1 MLSDLLIGPSST
13 FQHGN
18 RKLHRRQLPR
28 NLSPVFRIMKRHPA
42 PAERNHTL
50 RDPLIRLRIPV
61 PDTSLDQPSQKPM
74 MLNKR
79 LQKPIHLRQL
89 PAPEHLLLRLL
100 LMLSVDRTHRHHTV
114 DIRHTDRIRPLRHK
128 QSSLTHPISTP
139 YLPVKI
145 SMVSHHIRG
154 KKPQP
159 LRKHPAV
166 LPKSRHPIRR
176 QMKQNRPHIPRQKTG
191 RINILRNLLLHSNLH
206 TGLDSLHP
214 PLSRRHIPQRQ
225 IRIPIQNTRRK
236 LQLNNPA
243 GQIPPRDLTTLLRL
257 PRKIKKLSP
266 RNIPQIHIHKPL
278 NNLPS
283 PPRLKRRI
291 QKRQN
296 HIITHT
302 LHSPPK
308 PRQPPKDH
316 PQNQTNK
323 PPKPSHKPHQHTS
336 EAHHTPLINTHPKLI
351 SQVTSAHIRSSS
363 HNPHHHTSEALLSS
377 PTKQSP
383 KLRISINQS
392 IRPTIFFHNYNPKYS
407 KNKFKYYTKTP
418 HPIQNSL
425 YPQSPHDKTQK
436 THPTHIQRSADAT
449 PFPNTPQGNS
459 APAAIQRSADSPP
472 PPGKPPLPHTPKPE
486 RTDCQQGGCMVGTR
500 CVGVSR
506 WSYLAPEAP
515 GGKVLCGHKP
525 QSKPHLS
532 EPGTHQRTWRV
543 MGRPARQAPQTP
555 SMTRRNDRTRHD
567 HAAAPL
573 ADCPFVPPF
582 IPQKKSPQAQTPRNS
597 PKTKQHHLLRS
608 FLSSLSS
615 RSARAFSLNVFTLS
629 SLRPCSIP

>member
-1 MLSDLLIGPSST
+1 MLSYLLIAPSPT
-13 FQHGN
+13 CQHGN

-42 PAERNHTL
+42 PAERNHPF
-50 RDPLIRLRIPV
+50 RDTLIRLRISI

-89 PAPEHLLLRLL
+89 PAPEHLLLCLL
-100 LMLSVDRTHRHHTV
+100 LMLPIDRTHRHHTV

-128 QSSLTHPISTP
+128 QSSLPHPISTP

-145 SMVSHHIRG
+145 SMVRHHIRG

-166 LPKSRHPIRR
+166 LSKSRHPIRR

-191 RINILRNLLLHSNLH
+191 RINIRRNLFLHSQLQ

-236 LQLNNPA
+236 PQLNNPA
-243 GQIPPRDLTTLLRL
+243 GQIPPRDLTTLLSP

-296 HIITHT
+296 HIITQT
-302 LHSPPK
+302 THSPSKTQAAPK
-308 PRQPPKDH
+308 RPPSKPNQQTSDTLTQATSTHIRSPSLKSHISTHPKLFSQP
-316 PQNQTNK
+316 T
-323 PPKPSHKPHQHTS
+323 SAYIRSSSLKPHQHTS
-336 EAHHTPLINTHPKLI
+336 EALLSSHISVHPKLF
-351 SQVTSAHIRSSS
+351 SQATSAYIRSSS
-363 HNPHHHTSEALLSS
+363 LKSHQHTSEALLSS

-392 IRPTIFFHNYNPKYS
+392 ISQSVNQSGQPSFSIII
-407 KNKFKYYTKTP
+407 
-418 HPIQNSL
+418 IQNTPKINLNITQKHHTLSKTASI
-425 YPQSPHDKTQK
+425 PQSPHDKSQK

-449 PFPNTPQGNS
+449 PPPGTSQGNS
-459 APAAIQRSADSPP
+459 APAAIQRSVDGPP
-472 PPGKPPLPHTPKPE
+472 PSRQTTTPHTPKNQNGQ
-486 RTDCQQGGCMVGTR
+486 TASGTAA
-500 CVGVSR
+500 
-506 WSYLAPEAP
+506 WSGP
-515 GGKVLCGHKP
+515 GA
-525 QSKPHLS
+525 S
-532 EPGTHQRTWRV
+532 E
-543 MGRPARQAPQTP
+543 
-555 SMTRRNDRTRHD
+555 
-567 HAAAPL
+567 
-573 ADCPFVPPF
+573 
-582 IPQKKSPQAQTPRNS
+582 
-597 PKTKQHHLLRS
+597 
-608 FLSSLSS
+608 
-615 RSARAFSLNVFTLS
+615 
-629 SLRPCSIP
+629 

>member
-1 MLSDLLIGPSST
+1 
-13 FQHGN
+13 
-18 RKLHRRQLPR
+18 
-28 NLSPVFRIMKRHPA
+28 
-42 PAERNHTL
+42 
-50 RDPLIRLRIPV
+50 
-61 PDTSLDQPSQKPM
+61 M

-100 LMLSVDRTHRHHTV
+100 LMLSVYRTHRHHTM

-145 SMVSHHIRG
+145 SMVCHHIRG

-206 TGLDSLHP
+206 TGLDPLHP

-296 HIITHT
+296 HIITQT
-302 LHSPPK
+302 THSPSKTQAAPK
-308 PRQPPKDH
+308 KTTLKTRP
-316 PQNQTNK
+316 TNLRS
-323 PPKPSHKPHQHTS
+323 PHTS
-336 EAHHTPLINTHPKLI
+336 HINTHPKPI
-351 SQVTSAHIRSSS
+351 SQATSAHIRSSS
-363 HNPHHHTSEALLSS
+363 LNPHQHTSEALLSS
-377 PTKQSP
+377 HISIHP
-383 KLRISINQS
+383 KLFTQPSS
-392 IRPTIFFHNYNPKYS
+392 SHIRSSSLKSHKTV
-407 KNKFKYYTKTP
+407 TKTP
-418 HPIQNSL
+418 DINQPVN
-425 YPQSPHDKTQK
+425 QSTNQAN
-436 THPTHIQRSADAT
+436 HI
-449 PFPNTPQGNS
+449 FP
-459 APAAIQRSADSPP
+459 
-472 PPGKPPLPHTPKPE
+472 
-486 RTDCQQGGCMVGTR
+486 
-500 CVGVSR
+500 
-506 WSYLAPEAP
+506 
-515 GGKVLCGHKP
+515 
-525 QSKPHLS
+525 
-532 EPGTHQRTWRV
+532 
-543 MGRPARQAPQTP
+543 
-555 SMTRRNDRTRHD
+555 
-567 HAAAPL
+567 
-573 ADCPFVPPF
+573 
-582 IPQKKSPQAQTPRNS
+582 
-597 PKTKQHHLLRS
+597 
-608 FLSSLSS
+608 
-615 RSARAFSLNVFTLS
+615 
-629 SLRPCSIP
+629 

>member
-1 MLSDLLIGPSST
+1 MLSDLLIGPSPT
-13 FQHGN
+13 CQHGN
-18 RKLHRRQLPR
+18 RKLHRRQLPC

-42 PAERNHTL
+42 PAERKHPF

-61 PDTSLDQPSQKPM
+61 PDTCLDQPPQKPM

-114 DIRHTDRIRPLRHK
+114 NIRHTDRIRPLRHK
-128 QSSLTHPISTP
+128 QSSLPHPISTP

-145 SMVSHHIRG
+145 SMVRHHIRG

-206 TGLDSLHP
+206 TGLDPLHP

-302 LHSPPK
+302 THSPPK
-308 PRQPPKDH
+308 PRQPPKRPPSKPNQQTSEALH
-316 PQNQTNK
+316 PSHINTH
-323 PPKPSHKPHQHTS
+323 PKPITHPSSTHIRSSSLKPHQHTS
-336 EAHHTPLINTHPKLI
+336 EAH
-351 SQVTSAHIRSSS
+351 
-363 HNPHHHTSEALLSS
+363 LSS

-392 IRPTIFFHNYNPKYS
+392 GQPSFSIII
-407 KNKFKYYTKTP
+407 
-418 HPIQNSL
+418 IQNTPKINLNITQKHHTLS
-425 YPQSPHDKTQK
+425 KTASIPNPLTTTPKK

-449 PFPNTPQGNS
+449 PPPGTSQGNS
-459 APAAIQRSADSPP
+459 APAAIQRSADGPP
-472 PPGKPPLPHTPKPE
+472 PPVRP
-486 RTDCQQGGCMVGTR
+486 
-500 CVGVSR
+500 
-506 WSYLAPEAP
+506 
-515 GGKVLCGHKP
+515 
-525 QSKPHLS
+525 PHLTPPKNQNGQTASGTAAWSGPGAS
-532 EPGTHQRTWRV
+532 E
-543 MGRPARQAPQTP
+543 
-555 SMTRRNDRTRHD
+555 
-567 HAAAPL
+567 
-573 ADCPFVPPF
+573 
-582 IPQKKSPQAQTPRNS
+582 
-597 PKTKQHHLLRS
+597 
-608 FLSSLSS
+608 
-615 RSARAFSLNVFTLS
+615 
-629 SLRPCSIP
+629 

>member
-1 MLSDLLIGPSST
+1 
-13 FQHGN
+13 
-18 RKLHRRQLPR
+18 
-28 NLSPVFRIMKRHPA
+28 
-42 PAERNHTL
+42 
-50 RDPLIRLRIPV
+50 
-61 PDTSLDQPSQKPM
+61 M

-100 LMLSVDRTHRHHTV
+100 LMLSVYRTHRHHTV

-166 LPKSRHPIRR
+166 LPKSRHLIRR

-191 RINILRNLLLHSNLH
+191 RINIRRNLFLHSQLQ

-214 PLSRRHIPQRQ
+214 PLSRRHISQRQ

-236 LQLNNPA
+236 PQLNNPA
-243 GQIPPRDLTTLLRL
+243 GQIPPRDLTTLLSP

-296 HIITHT
+296 HIITQT
-302 LHSPPK
+302 THSPSKTQAAPK
-308 PRQPPKDH
+308 RPPSK
-316 PQNQTNK
+316 PNQQTSDTLTQATSTHIRS
-323 PPKPSHKPHQHTS
+323 PSLKSHIS
-336 EAHHTPLINTHPKLI
+336 THPKLF
-351 SQVTSAHIRSSS
+351 SQPTSAYIRSSS
-363 HNPHHHTSEALLSS
+363 LKSHQHTSEALLSS

-392 IRPTIFFHNYNPKYS
+392 ISQSVNQSGQPSFSIII
-407 KNKFKYYTKTP
+407 
-418 HPIQNSL
+418 IQNTPKINLNITQKHHTLSKTASI
-425 YPQSPHDKTQK
+425 PQSPHDKSQK

-449 PFPNTPQGNS
+449 PPPGTSQGNS
-459 APAAIQRSADSPP
+459 APAAIQRSVDGPP
-472 PPGKPPLPHTPKPE
+472 PSRQTTTPHTPKNQNGQ
-486 RTDCQQGGCMVGTR
+486 TASGTAA
-500 CVGVSR
+500 
-506 WSYLAPEAP
+506 WSGP
-515 GGKVLCGHKP
+515 GA
-525 QSKPHLS
+525 S
-532 EPGTHQRTWRV
+532 E
-543 MGRPARQAPQTP
+543 
-555 SMTRRNDRTRHD
+555 
-567 HAAAPL
+567 
-573 ADCPFVPPF
+573 
-582 IPQKKSPQAQTPRNS
+582 
-597 PKTKQHHLLRS
+597 
-608 FLSSLSS
+608 
-615 RSARAFSLNVFTLS
+615 
-629 SLRPCSIP
+629 

>member
-1 MLSDLLIGPSST
+1 MLSDLLIGPSPT
-13 FQHGN
+13 CQHGN

-61 PDTSLDQPSQKPM
+61 PDTGLDQPPQKPM

-89 PAPEHLLLRLL
+89 PAPEHLLLCLL

-128 QSSLTHPISTP
+128 QSSLPHPISTP

-145 SMVSHHIRG
+145 SMVRHHIRG

-206 TGLDSLHP
+206 TGLDPLHP

-302 LHSPPK
+302 THSPPK

-316 PQNQTNK
+316 PQNQTK
-323 PPKPSHKPHQHTS
+323 KHPKPSHKPHQHTS

-351 SQVTSAHIRSSS
+351 SQATSAHIRSSS
-363 HNPHHHTSEALLSS
+363 LKSHKTV
-377 PTKQSP
+377 TKTP
-383 KLRISINQS
+383 DINQPVNQS
-392 IRPTIFFHNYNPKYS
+392 ISQPIRPTIFFHNYNPKYS

-425 YPQSPHDKTQK
+425 YPQSPHD
-436 THPTHIQRSADAT
+436 
-449 PFPNTPQGNS
+449 N
-459 APAAIQRSADSPP
+459 
-472 PPGKPPLPHTPKPE
+472 
-486 RTDCQQGGCMVGTR
+486 
-500 CVGVSR
+500 
-506 WSYLAPEAP
+506 
-515 GGKVLCGHKP
+515 
-525 QSKPHLS
+525 
-532 EPGTHQRTWRV
+532 
-543 MGRPARQAPQTP
+543 
-555 SMTRRNDRTRHD
+555 
-567 HAAAPL
+567 
-573 ADCPFVPPF
+573 
-582 IPQKKSPQAQTPRNS
+582 PQKNS
-597 PKTKQHHLLRS
+597 PHPHPAQRRCHTTSRHITRK
-608 FLSSLSS
+608 LS
-615 RSARAFSLNVFTLS
+615 
-629 SLRPCSIP
+629 PCSHPAQR

>member
-1 MLSDLLIGPSST
+1 MLSDLLIGPSPT
-13 FQHGN
+13 CQHGN

-61 PDTSLDQPSQKPM
+61 PDTSLDQPPQKPM

-79 LQKPIHLRQL
+79 IQKPIHLRQL
-89 PAPEHLLLRLL
+89 PAPEHLLLCLL

-114 DIRHTDRIRPLRHK
+114 DIRHTDRIRPIRHK
-128 QSSLTHPISTP
+128 QSSLPHPISTP

-145 SMVSHHIRG
+145 SMVCHHIRG

-206 TGLDSLHP
+206 TGLDPLHP

-302 LHSPPK
+302 THSPPK

-336 EAHHTPLINTHPKLI
+336 EAHHTPLINTHPKLFSQPSSAYI
-351 SQVTSAHIRSSS
+351 RSSSLNPHQHTSEAHLSSHISTHPKLFSQVTSAHIRSSS
-363 HNPHHHTSEALLSS
+363 LKSHKTV
-377 PTKQSP
+377 TKTP
-383 KLRISINQS
+383 DINQPVNQS
-392 IRPTIFFHNYNPKYS
+392 ISQPIRPTIFFHNYNPKYS

-425 YPQSPHDKTQK
+425 YPQSPHDTPPKKLTPP
-436 THPTHIQRSADAT
+436 TSSAAPIPPHLPTHHKETQPLQPSSAALM
-449 PFPNTPQGNS
+449 
-459 APAAIQRSADSPP
+459 AHHPP
-472 PPGKPPLPHTPKPE
+472 VRPPHLTLPKT
-486 RTDCQQGGCMVGTR
+486 RTDRLPARRLHGRDPVR
-500 CVGVSR
+500 R
-506 WSYLAPEAP
+506 
-515 GGKVLCGHKP
+515 
-525 QSKPHLS
+525 SKPLVIL
-532 EPGTHQRTWRV
+532 GAW
-543 MGRPARQAPQTP
+543 G
-555 SMTRRNDRTRHD
+555 
-567 HAAAPL
+567 
-573 ADCPFVPPF
+573 F
-582 IPQKKSPQAQTPRNS
+582 
-597 PKTKQHHLLRS
+597 
-608 FLSSLSS
+608 
-615 RSARAFSLNVFTLS
+615 
-629 SLRPCSIP
+629 

>member
-1 MLSDLLIGPSST
+1 MLSDLLIGPSPT
-13 FQHGN
+13 CQHGN

-61 PDTSLDQPSQKPM
+61 PDTSLDQPPQKPM

-89 PAPEHLLLRLL
+89 PAPEHLLLCLL
-100 LMLSVDRTHRHHTV
+100 LMLPVDRTHRHHTM

-128 QSSLTHPISTP
+128 QSSLPHPISTP

-145 SMVSHHIRG
+145 SMVRHHIRG

-206 TGLDSLHP
+206 TGLDPLHP

-236 LQLNNPA
+236 PQLNNPA

-302 LHSPPK
+302 THSLQNPGSP
-308 PRQPPKDH
+308 QKDH

-336 EAHHTPLINTHPKLI
+336 EAHHTPLINIHPKLI
-351 SQVTSAHIRSSS
+351 SQTTSAYIRSSS
-363 HNPHHHTSEALLSS
+363 LKSHQHTSEALLSS

-392 IRPTIFFHNYNPKYS
+392 ISQPIRPTIFFHNYNPKSS
-407 KNKFKYYTKTP
+407 KNKFKYYTKTLQY
-418 HPIQNSL
+418 IQTSL
-425 YPQSPHDKTQK
+425 YSPIPSRQTAKKLTPPTSSAAPMPH
-436 THPTHIQRSADAT
+436 HLPTHHKETQPLQPSSAALMAH
-449 PFPNTPQGNS
+449 PFS
-459 APAAIQRSADSPP
+459 ANH
-472 PPGKPPLPHTPKPE
+472 HTSHPKN
-486 RTDCQQGGCMVGTR
+486 
-500 CVGVSR
+500 
-506 WSYLAPEAP
+506 
-515 GGKVLCGHKP
+515 
-525 QSKPHLS
+525 
-532 EPGTHQRTWRV
+532 
-543 MGRPARQAPQTP
+543 QTGQTA
-555 SMTRRNDRTRHD
+555 SG
-567 HAAAPL
+567 AAAWSGPG
-573 ADCPFVPPF
+573 A
-582 IPQKKSPQAQTPRNS
+582 SE
-597 PKTKQHHLLRS
+597 
-608 FLSSLSS
+608 
-615 RSARAFSLNVFTLS
+615 
-629 SLRPCSIP
+629 

>member
-1 MLSDLLIGPSST
+1 MLSYLLIAPSPT
-13 FQHGN
+13 CQHGN

-61 PDTSLDQPSQKPM
+61 PDTGLDQPPQKPM

-100 LMLSVDRTHRHHTV
+100 LMLSVYRTHRHHTV
-114 DIRHTDRIRPLRHK
+114 DIRHTDRIRSLRHK
-128 QSSLTHPISTP
+128 QSSLPHPISTP

-145 SMVSHHIRG
+145 SMVRHHIRG

-166 LPKSRHPIRR
+166 LPKSRHLIRR

-191 RINILRNLLLHSNLH
+191 RINIRRNLFLHSQLQ

-236 LQLNNPA
+236 PQLNNPA
-243 GQIPPRDLTTLLRL
+243 GQIPPRDLTTLLSP

-296 HIITHT
+296 HIITQT
-302 LHSPPK
+302 THSPSKTQAAPK
-308 PRQPPKDH
+308 RPPSKPNQQTSEALTQATSAYIRSPSLKSHISTHPKLFSQP
-316 PQNQTNK
+316 
-323 PPKPSHKPHQHTS
+323 SSAYIRSSSLKPHQHTS
-336 EAHHTPLINTHPKLI
+336 EAH
-351 SQVTSAHIRSSS
+351 
-363 HNPHHHTSEALLSS
+363 LSS

-392 IRPTIFFHNYNPKYS
+392 ISQPQPIRPTIFFHNYNPKYS

-425 YPQSPHDKTQK
+425 YPQSPHDKSQK

-449 PFPNTPQGNS
+449 PPPGTSQGNS
-459 APAAIQRSADSPP
+459 APAAIQRSADGPP
-472 PPGKPPLPHTPKPE
+472 PSRQTTTPHTPKNQNGQ
-486 RTDCQQGGCMVGTR
+486 T
-500 CVGVSR
+500 
-506 WSYLAPEAP
+506 A
-515 GGKVLCGHKP
+515 
-525 QSKPHLS
+525 S
-532 EPGTHQRTWRV
+532 E
-543 MGRPARQAPQTP
+543 
-555 SMTRRNDRTRHD
+555 
-567 HAAAPL
+567 AAA
-573 ADCPFVPPF
+573 CPFVPPS
-582 IPQKKSPQAQTPRNS
+582 IHPSHPHKKRAPRPKHPGTLPKPNNIISPSATSSAPS
-597 PKTKQHHLLRS
+597 PTDPHAPS
-608 FLSSLSS
+608 PSTYSPSLH
-615 RSARAFSLNVFTLS
+615 SAPVQSLE
-629 SLRPCSIP
+629 

>member
-1 MLSDLLIGPSST
+1 
-13 FQHGN
+13 
-18 RKLHRRQLPR
+18 
-28 NLSPVFRIMKRHPA
+28 
-42 PAERNHTL
+42 
-50 RDPLIRLRIPV
+50 
-61 PDTSLDQPSQKPM
+61 M

-89 PAPEHLLLRLL
+89 PAPEHLLLCLL
-100 LMLSVDRTHRHHTV
+100 LMLPIDRTHRHHTV

-128 QSSLTHPISTP
+128 QSSLPHPISTP

-145 SMVSHHIRG
+145 SMVRHHIRG

-206 TGLDSLHP
+206 TGLDPLHP

-266 RNIPQIHIHKPL
+266 RNIPQIHINKPL

-302 LHSPPK
+302 TLSLQNPGSPQKTTLKTK
-308 PRQPPKDH
+308 P
-316 PQNQTNK
+316 TNLRS
-323 PPKPSHKPHQHTS
+323 PHTS
-336 EAHHTPLINTHPKLI
+336 HINTHPKPI
-351 SQVTSAHIRSSS
+351 THPSSTHIRSSS
-363 HNPHHHTSEALLSS
+363 LKSHKTV
-377 PTKQSP
+377 TKTP
-383 KLRISINQS
+383 DINQPVNQS
-392 IRPTIFFHNYNPKYS
+392 ISQPIRPTIFFHNYNPKYS

-425 YPQSPHDKTQK
+425 YPPIPSRQIAKNSPHP
-436 THPTHIQRSADAT
+436 HPTQRRCHTTSQHI
-449 PFPNTPQGNS
+449 
-459 APAAIQRSADSPP
+459 
-472 PPGKPPLPHTPKPE
+472 
-486 RTDCQQGGCMVGTR
+486 TR
-500 CVGVSR
+500 
-506 WSYLAPEAP
+506 
-515 GGKVLCGHKP
+515 K
-525 QSKPHLS
+525 LS
-532 EPGTHQRTWRV
+532 
-543 MGRPARQAPQTP
+543 
-555 SMTRRNDRTRHD
+555 
-567 HAAAPL
+567 
-573 ADCPFVPPF
+573 
-582 IPQKKSPQAQTPRNS
+582 
-597 PKTKQHHLLRS
+597 
-608 FLSSLSS
+608 
-615 RSARAFSLNVFTLS
+615 
-629 SLRPCSIP
+629 PCSHPPQRRCHTISQHTTKKLSPCSHPAQR

>member
-1 MLSDLLIGPSST
+1 MLSYLLIAPSPT
-13 FQHGN
+13 CQHGN

-42 PAERNHTL
+42 PAERNHPF
-50 RDPLIRLRIPV
+50 RDTLIRLRIPI
-61 PDTSLDQPSQKPM
+61 PDTSLDQPPQKPM

-100 LMLSVDRTHRHHTV
+100 LMLSVYRTHRHHTV

-128 QSSLTHPISTP
+128 QSSLPHPISTP

-145 SMVSHHIRG
+145 SMVCHHIRG

-191 RINILRNLLLHSNLH
+191 RINIRRNLFLHSQLQ

-225 IRIPIQNTRRK
+225 IRIPVQNTRRK
-236 LQLNNPA
+236 PQLNNPA
-243 GQIPPRDLTTLLRL
+243 GQIPPRDLTTLLSP

-266 RNIPQIHIHKPL
+266 RNIPQIHIRKPL

-296 HIITHT
+296 HIITQT
-302 LHSPPK
+302 THSPSKTQAAPK
-308 PRQPPKDH
+308 KTTLKTRPTQ
-316 PQNQTNK
+316 
-323 PPKPSHKPHQHTS
+323 TS
-336 EAHHTPLINTHPKLI
+336 EVHTAP
-351 SQVTSAHIRSSS
+351 SAHIRSSHRPCINTHS
-363 HNPHHHTSEALLSS
+363 QLFSQASYLHTSSALHSSLSS
-377 PTKQSP
+377 AHFQRPSLKPLKKVTITP
-383 KLRISINQS
+383 DINQP
-392 IRPTIFFHNYNPKYS
+392 IRPTIFFHNYNPKS
-407 KNKFKYYTKTP
+407 PKNKFKYYTKTP
-418 HPIQNSL
+418 
-425 YPQSPHDKTQK
+425 QK
-436 THPTHIQRSADAT
+436 TPQHIHPSADAT
-449 PFPNTPQGNS
+449 PFVKPQGNS
-459 APAAIQRSADSPP
+459 AFAAIQRSADGPS
-472 PPGKPPLPHTPKPE
+472 PPGKPPPLTPQKTE
-486 RTDCQQGGCMVGTR
+486 RTDCQRDGCMVGTR

-506 WSYLAPEAP
+506 WSYLAPEASD
-515 GGKVLCGHKP
+515 GKVLCGHKP

-543 MGRPARQAPQTP
+543 IGRPARQKTQTL

-573 ADCPFVPPF
+573 AD
-582 IPQKKSPQAQTPRNS
+582 
-597 PKTKQHHLLRS
+597 
-608 FLSSLSS
+608 
-615 RSARAFSLNVFTLS
+615 
-629 SLRPCSIP
+629 

>member
-1 MLSDLLIGPSST
+1 MLSDLLIGPSPT
-13 FQHGN
+13 CQHGN
-18 RKLHRRQLPR
+18 RKLHRRQFPR

-61 PDTSLDQPSQKPM
+61 PDTSLDQPPQKPM

-79 LQKPIHLRQL
+79 LQKTIHLRQL

-114 DIRHTDRIRPLRHK
+114 DIRHTDRIRPIRHK
-128 QSSLTHPISTP
+128 QSSLPHPISTP

-145 SMVSHHIRG
+145 SMVRHHIRG

-191 RINILRNLLLHSNLH
+191 RINILRNLLHSNLH

-302 LHSPPK
+302 THSPPK
-308 PRQPPKDH
+308 PRQPPKTTLKTK
-316 PQNQTNK
+316 PTN
-323 PPKPSHKPHQHTS
+323 
-336 EAHHTPLINTHPKLI
+336 LY
-351 SQVTSAHIRSSS
+351 
-363 HNPHHHTSEALLSS
+363 
-377 PTKQSP
+377 
-383 KLRISINQS
+383 
-392 IRPTIFFHNYNPKYS
+392 HNYNPKS
-407 KNKFKYYTKTP
+407 PKNKFKYYTKTP
-418 HPIQNSL
+418 AP
-425 YPQSPHDKTQK
+425 PPHTQ
-436 THPTHIQRSADAT
+436 HIQRSADGT
-449 PFPNTPQGNS
+449 
-459 APAAIQRSADSPP
+459 P
-472 PPGKPPLPHTPKPE
+472 PPGSPQENSTSHSQKTE
-486 RTDCQQGGCMVGTR
+486 RTDCQPSHKKR
-500 CVGVSR
+500 
-506 WSYLAPEAP
+506 AP
-515 GGKVLCGHKP
+515 GPNTQELSQNQTTSSTPP
-525 QSKPHLS
+525 QL
-532 EPGTHQRTWRV
+532 
-543 MGRPARQAPQTP
+543 PQLP
-555 SMTRRNDRTRHD
+555 LQPIRTRRY
-567 HAAAPL
+567 
-573 ADCPFVPPF
+573 
-582 IPQKKSPQAQTPRNS
+582 
-597 PKTKQHHLLRS
+597 
-608 FLSSLSS
+608 
-615 RSARAFSLNVFTLS
+615 
-629 SLRPCSIP
+629 

>member
-1 MLSDLLIGPSST
+1 MLSYLLIAPSPT
-13 FQHGN
+13 CQHGN

-42 PAERNHTL
+42 PAERNHPF
-50 RDPLIRLRIPV
+50 RDTLIRLRIPI
-61 PDTSLDQPSQKPM
+61 PDTSLDQPPQKPM

-100 LMLSVDRTHRHHTV
+100 LMLSVYRTHRHHTM

-191 RINILRNLLLHSNLH
+191 RINIRRNLFLHSQLQ
-206 TGLDSLHP
+206 TRLDSLHP

-236 LQLNNPA
+236 PQLNNPA
-243 GQIPPRDLTTLLRL
+243 GQIPPRNLTTLLSP

-296 HIITHT
+296 HIITQT
-302 LHSPPK
+302 THSPSKTQAAPKKTTLKTRPTQTSEALHPSHINTHPK
-308 PRQPPKDH
+308 PITQPSSTHIRSSPL
-316 PQNQTNK
+316 
-323 PPKPSHKPHQHTS
+323 KPHQHTS
-336 EAHHTPLINTHPKLI
+336 EALLSSHINIHPKLI
-351 SQVTSAHIRSSS
+351 SQPSSAHIRSSS
-363 HNPHHHTSEALLSS
+363 LKSHKTV
-377 PTKQSP
+377 
-383 KLRISINQS
+383 
-392 IRPTIFFHNYNPKYS
+392 
-407 KNKFKYYTKTP
+407 TKTP
-418 HPIQNSL
+418 DINQPVN
-425 YPQSPHDKTQK
+425 QSTSTNQANHL
-436 THPTHIQRSADAT
+436 
-449 PFPNTPQGNS
+449 FP
-459 APAAIQRSADSPP
+459 
-472 PPGKPPLPHTPKPE
+472 
-486 RTDCQQGGCMVGTR
+486 
-500 CVGVSR
+500 
-506 WSYLAPEAP
+506 
-515 GGKVLCGHKP
+515 
-525 QSKPHLS
+525 
-532 EPGTHQRTWRV
+532 
-543 MGRPARQAPQTP
+543 
-555 SMTRRNDRTRHD
+555 
-567 HAAAPL
+567 
-573 ADCPFVPPF
+573 
-582 IPQKKSPQAQTPRNS
+582 
-597 PKTKQHHLLRS
+597 
-608 FLSSLSS
+608 
-615 RSARAFSLNVFTLS
+615 
-629 SLRPCSIP
+629 

>member
-1 MLSDLLIGPSST
+1 MLSDLLIGPSPT
-13 FQHGN
+13 CQHGN

-61 PDTSLDQPSQKPM
+61 PDTSLNQPSQKPM

-128 QSSLTHPISTP
+128 QSSLPHPISTP

-145 SMVSHHIRG
+145 SMVCHHIRG

-206 TGLDSLHP
+206 TGLDPLHP

-302 LHSPPK
+302 LHSLQNPGSPQRPPSK
-308 PRQPPKDH
+308 P
-316 PQNQTNK
+316 NQQTSEALTQATSTYIRS
-323 PPKPSHKPHQHTS
+323 PSHTPHQHTS
-336 EAHHTPLINTHPKLI
+336 EAHLSTLIITHPKLFSQATSAHI
-351 SQVTSAHIRSSS
+351 RSSSLKSHQHTSEALLSSHISIHPKLFSQVTSAHIRSSS
-363 HNPHHHTSEALLSS
+363 LKSHQHTSEAHLSS

-392 IRPTIFFHNYNPKYS
+392 ISQPQPIRPTIFFHNYNPKYS

-425 YPQSPHDKTQK
+425 YPPIPSQQIAKNSPHP
-436 THPTHIQRSADAT
+436 HPAQRRCHTTSQHI
-449 PFPNTPQGNS
+449 
-459 APAAIQRSADSPP
+459 
-472 PPGKPPLPHTPKPE
+472 
-486 RTDCQQGGCMVGTR
+486 TR
-500 CVGVSR
+500 
-506 WSYLAPEAP
+506 
-515 GGKVLCGHKP
+515 K
-525 QSKPHLS
+525 LS
-532 EPGTHQRTWRV
+532 
-543 MGRPARQAPQTP
+543 
-555 SMTRRNDRTRHD
+555 
-567 HAAAPL
+567 
-573 ADCPFVPPF
+573 
-582 IPQKKSPQAQTPRNS
+582 
-597 PKTKQHHLLRS
+597 
-608 FLSSLSS
+608 
-615 RSARAFSLNVFTLS
+615 
-629 SLRPCSIP
+629 PCSHPAQR

>member
-1 MLSDLLIGPSST
+1 MLSDLLIGPSPT
-13 FQHGN
+13 CQHGN

-61 PDTSLDQPSQKPM
+61 PDTGLDQPPQKPM

-89 PAPEHLLLRLL
+89 PAPEHLLLCLL

-128 QSSLTHPISTP
+128 QSSLPHPISTP

-145 SMVSHHIRG
+145 SMVRHHIRG

-206 TGLDSLHP
+206 TGLDPLHP

-308 PRQPPKDH
+308 PRQPPKR
-316 PQNQTNK
+316 PPSKPNQ
-323 PPKPSHKPHQHTS
+323 QTS
-336 EAHHTPLINTHPKLI
+336 EALTQATSTHIRSPSLKSHISTHPKLF
-351 SQVTSAHIRSSS
+351 SQVPSAHIRSSS
-363 HNPHHHTSEALLSS
+363 LKPHQHTSEALLSS

-392 IRPTIFFHNYNPKYS
+392 ISQPIRPTIFFHNYNPKSS
-407 KNKFKYYTKTP
+407 KNKFKYYTKTLQYIQTSLYSPIPSRQTAKNSP
-418 HPIQNSL
+418 HP
-425 YPQSPHDKTQK
+425 
-436 THPTHIQRSADAT
+436 HPTQR
-449 PFPNTPQGNS
+449 
-459 APAAIQRSADSPP
+459 
-472 PPGKPPLPHTPKPE
+472 
-486 RTDCQQGGCMVGTR
+486 R
-500 CVGVSR
+500 C
-506 WSYLAPEAP
+506 P
-515 GGKVLCGHKP
+515 
-525 QSKPHLS
+525 
-532 EPGTHQRTWRV
+532 T
-543 MGRPARQAPQTP
+543 
-555 SMTRRNDRTRHD
+555 
-567 HAAAPL
+567 PL
-573 ADCPFVPPF
+573 ADCLSVRPSLHSSH
-582 IPQKKSPQAQTPRNS
+582 KKRAPRPKHPGTLPKPNNIISPSAASSAPS
-597 PKTKQHHLLRS
+597 PTDPLAPS
-608 FLSSLSS
+608 PSTYSPSLH
-615 RSARAFSLNVFTLS
+615 SAPVQSLE
-629 SLRPCSIP
+629 

>member
-1 MLSDLLIGPSST
+1 MLSDLLIAPSPT
-13 FQHGN
+13 CQHGN
-18 RKLHRRQLPR
+18 RKLHRRQLPC

-42 PAERNHTL
+42 PAEKKHPF
-50 RDPLIRLRIPV
+50 RDPLIRLRIPI
-61 PDTSLDQPSQKPM
+61 PDTGLDQPPQKPM

-79 LQKPIHLRQL
+79 LQKPIHLRQF
-89 PAPEHLLLRLL
+89 PTPEHLLLRLL

-128 QSSLTHPISTP
+128 QSSLPHPISTP

-166 LPKSRHPIRR
+166 LPKSRHSIRR

-191 RINILRNLLLHSNLH
+191 RINILRNLLLHSQLH
-206 TGLDSLHP
+206 TGLDPLHP

-236 LQLNNPA
+236 LQLNNSA
-243 GQIPPRDLTTLLRL
+243 GQIPPCDLTTLLRL

-302 LHSPPK
+302 TLSPPK

-323 PPKPSHKPHQHTS
+323 PPKPLTQATHQHTAEILLS
-336 EAHHTPLINTHPKLI
+336 SHTSTHSQNPSLKSRINTQPESL
-351 SQVTSAHIRSSS
+351 SQVTHQNA
-363 HNPHHHTSEALLSS
+363 AGVLLSS
-377 PTKQSP
+377 HPKKSP
-383 KLRISINQS
+383 ELRISINKSINQS
-392 IRPTIFFHNYNPKYS
+392 GQPSFSIII
-407 KNKFKYYTKTP
+407 
-418 HPIQNSL
+418 IQNPPKINLNITQKHYNISKPASI
-425 YPQSPHDKTQK
+425 PQSPHDK
-436 THPTHIQRSADAT
+436 
-449 PFPNTPQGNS
+449 
-459 APAAIQRSADSPP
+459 
-472 PPGKPPLPHTPKPE
+472 
-486 RTDCQQGGCMVGTR
+486 
-500 CVGVSR
+500 
-506 WSYLAPEAP
+506 
-515 GGKVLCGHKP
+515 
-525 QSKPHLS
+525 
-532 EPGTHQRTWRV
+532 
-543 MGRPARQAPQTP
+543 
-555 SMTRRNDRTRHD
+555 
-567 HAAAPL
+567 
-573 ADCPFVPPF
+573 
-582 IPQKKSPQAQTPRNS
+582 PQKNS
-597 PKTKQHHLLRS
+597 PHPHPAQRRCHTISQHTTKK
-608 FLSSLSS
+608 LS
-615 RSARAFSLNVFTLS
+615 
-629 SLRPCSIP
+629 PCSYPAQH

>member
-1 MLSDLLIGPSST
+1 MLSYLLIAPSPT
-13 FQHGN
+13 CQHGN

-42 PAERNHTL
+42 PAERNHPF
-50 RDPLIRLRIPV
+50 RDTLIRLRIPI
-61 PDTSLDQPSQKPM
+61 PDTSLDQPPQKPM

-100 LMLSVDRTHRHHTV
+100 LMLSVYRTHRHHTM

-191 RINILRNLLLHSNLH
+191 SINILRNLLLHSNLH

-302 LHSPPK
+302 THSPPK
-308 PRQPPKDH
+308 PKQPPKDH

-323 PPKPSHKPHQHTS
+323 PPKPSHKPHHHTS
-336 EAHHTPLINTHPKLI
+336 KAHHTPLINTHPKLI
-351 SQVTSAHIRSSS
+351 SQATSAYIRSSS
-363 HNPHHHTSEALLSS
+363 LNPHQHTSEAHLSS

-392 IRPTIFFHNYNPKYS
+392 ISQPIRPTIFFHNYNPKYS

-425 YPQSPHDKTQK
+425 YPPIPSRQIAKSSPHP
-436 THPTHIQRSADAT
+436 HPTQRRCPTTSRHI
-449 PFPNTPQGNS
+449 
-459 APAAIQRSADSPP
+459 
-472 PPGKPPLPHTPKPE
+472 
-486 RTDCQQGGCMVGTR
+486 TR
-500 CVGVSR
+500 
-506 WSYLAPEAP
+506 
-515 GGKVLCGHKP
+515 K
-525 QSKPHLS
+525 LS
-532 EPGTHQRTWRV
+532 
-543 MGRPARQAPQTP
+543 
-555 SMTRRNDRTRHD
+555 
-567 HAAAPL
+567 
-573 ADCPFVPPF
+573 
-582 IPQKKSPQAQTPRNS
+582 
-597 PKTKQHHLLRS
+597 
-608 FLSSLSS
+608 
-615 RSARAFSLNVFTLS
+615 
-629 SLRPCSIP
+629 PCSHPAQR

>member
-1 MLSDLLIGPSST
+1 MLSDLLIGPSPT
-13 FQHGN
+13 CQHGN

-50 RDPLIRLRIPV
+50 RDPLIRLRIPI
-61 PDTSLDQPSQKPM
+61 PDTCLDQPPQKPM

-100 LMLSVDRTHRHHTV
+100 LMLPIDRTHRHHTV
-114 DIRHTDRIRPLRHK
+114 DIRHTDRIRPIRHK
-128 QSSLTHPISTP
+128 QSSLPHPISTP

-145 SMVSHHIRG
+145 SMVCHHIRG

-206 TGLDSLHP
+206 TGLDPLHP

-302 LHSPPK
+302 TLSLQNPGSPQKTTLKTK
-308 PRQPPKDH
+308 P
-316 PQNQTNK
+316 TNLRS
-323 PPKPSHKPHQHTS
+323 PHTS
-336 EAHHTPLINTHPKLI
+336 HINTHPKPI
-351 SQVTSAHIRSSS
+351 THPSSTHIRSSS
-363 HNPHHHTSEALLSS
+363 LKSHKTV
-377 PTKQSP
+377 TKTP
-383 KLRISINQS
+383 DINQPVNQS
-392 IRPTIFFHNYNPKYS
+392 ISQPIRPTIFFHNYNPKYS

-425 YPQSPHDKTQK
+425 YPPIPSRQIAKNSPHP
-436 THPTHIQRSADAT
+436 HPTQRRCHTTSQHI
-449 PFPNTPQGNS
+449 
-459 APAAIQRSADSPP
+459 
-472 PPGKPPLPHTPKPE
+472 
-486 RTDCQQGGCMVGTR
+486 TR
-500 CVGVSR
+500 
-506 WSYLAPEAP
+506 
-515 GGKVLCGHKP
+515 K
-525 QSKPHLS
+525 LS
-532 EPGTHQRTWRV
+532 
-543 MGRPARQAPQTP
+543 
-555 SMTRRNDRTRHD
+555 
-567 HAAAPL
+567 
-573 ADCPFVPPF
+573 
-582 IPQKKSPQAQTPRNS
+582 
-597 PKTKQHHLLRS
+597 
-608 FLSSLSS
+608 
-615 RSARAFSLNVFTLS
+615 
-629 SLRPCSIP
+629 PCSHPPQRRCHTISQHTTKKLSPCSHPAQR

>member
-1 MLSDLLIGPSST
+1 
-13 FQHGN
+13 
-18 RKLHRRQLPR
+18 
-28 NLSPVFRIMKRHPA
+28 
-42 PAERNHTL
+42 
-50 RDPLIRLRIPV
+50 
-61 PDTSLDQPSQKPM
+61 M

-89 PAPEHLLLRLL
+89 PAPEHLLLCLL

-128 QSSLTHPISTP
+128 QSSLPHPISTP

-145 SMVSHHIRG
+145 SMVRHHIRG

-206 TGLDSLHP
+206 TGLDPLHP

-302 LHSPPK
+302 THSPPK

-316 PQNQTNK
+316 PQNQTK
-323 PPKPSHKPHQHTS
+323 KHPKPSHKPHQHTS

-351 SQVTSAHIRSSS
+351 SQATSAHIRSSS
-363 HNPHHHTSEALLSS
+363 LKSHKTV
-377 PTKQSP
+377 TKTP
-383 KLRISINQS
+383 DINQPVNQS
-392 IRPTIFFHNYNPKYS
+392 IRQPIRPTIFFHNYNPKYS

-425 YPQSPHDKTQK
+425 YPQSPHDTPQKK

-449 PFPNTPQGNS
+449 PPPGKPQGNS
-459 APAAIQRSADSPP
+459 AFAAIQRSADGSSPS
-472 PPGKPPLPHTPKPE
+472 GKPPLPHTPKK
-486 RTDCQQGGCMVGTR
+486 QNG
-500 CVGVSR
+500 
-506 WSYLAPEAP
+506 
-515 GGKVLCGHKP
+515 
-525 QSKPHLS
+525 QSAS
-532 EPGTHQRTWRV
+532 G
-543 MGRPARQAPQTP
+543 
-555 SMTRRNDRTRHD
+555 
-567 HAAAPL
+567 AAAWSGPG
-573 ADCPFVPPF
+573 A
-582 IPQKKSPQAQTPRNS
+582 SE
-597 PKTKQHHLLRS
+597 
-608 FLSSLSS
+608 
-615 RSARAFSLNVFTLS
+615 
-629 SLRPCSIP
+629 

>member
-1 MLSDLLIGPSST
+1 MLSDLLIGPSPT
-13 FQHGN
+13 CQHGN

-61 PDTSLDQPSQKPM
+61 PDTSLNQPSQKPM

-79 LQKPIHLRQL
+79 LQKTIHLRQL

-128 QSSLTHPISTP
+128 QSSLPHPISTP

-145 SMVSHHIRG
+145 SMVCHHIRG

-206 TGLDSLHP
+206 TGLDPLHP

-266 RNIPQIHIHKPL
+266 RNISSNPHPQTPQQPPEPSQAQKTNSKAAKPH
-278 NNLPS
+278 
-283 PPRLKRRI
+283 
-291 QKRQN
+291 N
-296 HIITHT
+296 HTYT
-302 LHSPPK
+302 PLPPK
-308 PRQPPKDH
+308 PRQPPKTTLKTK
-316 PQNQTNK
+316 PTN
-323 PPKPSHKPHQHTS
+323 
-336 EAHHTPLINTHPKLI
+336 LY
-351 SQVTSAHIRSSS
+351 
-363 HNPHHHTSEALLSS
+363 
-377 PTKQSP
+377 
-383 KLRISINQS
+383 
-392 IRPTIFFHNYNPKYS
+392 HNYNPKS
-407 KNKFKYYTKTP
+407 PKNKFKYYTKTP
-418 HPIQNSL
+418 AP
-425 YPQSPHDKTQK
+425 PPHTQ
-436 THPTHIQRSADAT
+436 HIQRSADGT
-449 PFPNTPQGNS
+449 
-459 APAAIQRSADSPP
+459 P
-472 PPGKPPLPHTPKPE
+472 PPGSPQENSTSHSQKTE
-486 RTDCQQGGCMVGTR
+486 RTDCQPSHKKR
-500 CVGVSR
+500 
-506 WSYLAPEAP
+506 APVPNTQELSQNQTTSSTP
-515 GGKVLCGHKP
+515 P
-525 QSKPHLS
+525 QL
-532 EPGTHQRTWRV
+532 
-543 MGRPARQAPQTP
+543 PQLP
-555 SMTRRNDRTRHD
+555 LQPIRTRRY
-567 HAAAPL
+567 
-573 ADCPFVPPF
+573 
-582 IPQKKSPQAQTPRNS
+582 
-597 PKTKQHHLLRS
+597 
-608 FLSSLSS
+608 
-615 RSARAFSLNVFTLS
+615 
-629 SLRPCSIP
+629 

>member
-1 MLSDLLIGPSST
+1 MLSDLLIGPSPT
-13 FQHGN
+13 CQHGN

-42 PAERNHTL
+42 PAERKHPF

-61 PDTSLDQPSQKPM
+61 PDTCLDQPPQKPM

-89 PAPEHLLLRLL
+89 PAPEHLLLCLL
-100 LMLSVDRTHRHHTV
+100 LMFPVDRTHRHHTM

-128 QSSLTHPISTP
+128 QSSLPHPISTP

-145 SMVSHHIRG
+145 SMVRHHIRG

-166 LPKSRHPIRR
+166 LPKSRHPICR

-236 LQLNNPA
+236 PQLNNPA
-243 GQIPPRDLTTLLRL
+243 GQIPLRDLTTLLSP

-308 PRQPPKDH
+308 SRQPPKDH

-336 EAHHTPLINTHPKLI
+336 EAHLSSHISTHPKLI
-351 SQVTSAHIRSSS
+351 SQPSSAHIRSSS
-363 HNPHHHTSEALLSS
+363 LKPHQHTSEAHHTTLII
-377 PTKQSP
+377 THP
-383 KLRISINQS
+383 KLFSQVPQNSHQNSGYQSTSQSVNQS
-392 IRPTIFFHNYNPKYS
+392 GQPYFSIII
-407 KNKFKYYTKTP
+407 
-418 HPIQNSL
+418 IQNTPKINLNITQKHHTLSKTASI
-425 YPQSPHDKTQK
+425 PQSPHDKSPK
-436 THPTHIQRSADAT
+436 THPTHIQRSADALPPPGT
-449 PFPNTPQGNS
+449 SQGNS
-459 APAAIQRSADSPP
+459 APAAIQRSADGPP
-472 PPGKPPLPHTPKPE
+472 PPGKPPHLTPPKT
-486 RTDCQQGGCMVGTR
+486 RTDRLPAGRLHGRDPVR
-500 CVGVSR
+500 R
-506 WSYLAPEAP
+506 
-515 GGKVLCGHKP
+515 
-525 QSKPHLS
+525 SKPLVIL
-532 EPGTHQRTWRV
+532 G
-543 MGRPARQAPQTP
+543 A
-555 SMTRRNDRTRHD
+555 
-567 HAAAPL
+567 
-573 ADCPFVPPF
+573 
-582 IPQKKSPQAQTPRNS
+582 
-597 PKTKQHHLLRS
+597 
-608 FLSSLSS
+608 
-615 RSARAFSLNVFTLS
+615 
-629 SLRPCSIP
+629 

>member
-1 MLSDLLIGPSST
+1 MLSDLLIGPSPT
-13 FQHGN
+13 CQHGN

-61 PDTSLDQPSQKPM
+61 PDTSLDQPPQKPM

-128 QSSLTHPISTP
+128 QSSLPHPISTP

-145 SMVSHHIRG
+145 SMVRHHIRG

-206 TGLDSLHP
+206 TGLDPLHP

-308 PRQPPKDH
+308 PKPRQPSKRPPSKPNH
-316 PQNQTNK
+316 QTSEALTQATSTHIRS
-323 PPKPSHKPHQHTS
+323 PSHTPHQHTS
-336 EAHHTPLINTHPKLI
+336 EAHLSSHISTHPKLI
-351 SQVTSAHIRSSS
+351 SQVPQNSHQNSGYQSTSQSGNQSGQPSFSIIIIQ
-363 HNPHHHTSEALLSS
+363 NTPKINLNITQKHHTLSKTAS
-377 PTKQSP
+377 IPNPLTTPP
-383 KLRISINQS
+383 K
-392 IRPTIFFHNYNPKYS
+392 
-407 KNKFKYYTKTP
+407 KNSP
-418 HPIQNSL
+418 HPHPAQRRCHTTSRQTTRKLSL
-425 YPQSPHDKTQK
+425 CS
-436 THPTHIQRSADAT
+436 HPAQR
-449 PFPNTPQGNS
+449 
-459 APAAIQRSADSPP
+459 
-472 PPGKPPLPHTPKPE
+472 
-486 RTDCQQGGCMVGTR
+486 
-500 CVGVSR
+500 
-506 WSYLAPEAP
+506 
-515 GGKVLCGHKP
+515 
-525 QSKPHLS
+525 
-532 EPGTHQRTWRV
+532 
-543 MGRPARQAPQTP
+543 
-555 SMTRRNDRTRHD
+555 
-567 HAAAPL
+567 
-573 ADCPFVPPF
+573 
-582 IPQKKSPQAQTPRNS
+582 
-597 PKTKQHHLLRS
+597 
-608 FLSSLSS
+608 
-615 RSARAFSLNVFTLS
+615 
-629 SLRPCSIP
+629 

>member
-1 MLSDLLIGPSST
+1 MLSYLLIAPSPT
-13 FQHGN
+13 CQHGN

-42 PAERNHTL
+42 PAERNHPF
-50 RDPLIRLRIPV
+50 RDTLIRLRIPI
-61 PDTSLDQPSQKPM
+61 PDTSLDQPPQKPM

-89 PAPEHLLLRLL
+89 PTPEHLLLRLL
-100 LMLSVDRTHRHHTV
+100 LMLSVYRTHRHHTM

-166 LPKSRHPIRR
+166 LPKSRHLIRR

-191 RINILRNLLLHSNLH
+191 RINIRRNLFLHSQLQ

-236 LQLNNPA
+236 PQLNNPA
-243 GQIPPRDLTTLLRL
+243 GQIPPRDLTTLLSP

-296 HIITHT
+296 HIITQT
-302 LHSPPK
+302 THSPSKTQAAPIRPPSK
-308 PRQPPKDH
+308 PDQ
-316 PQNQTNK
+316 QT
-323 PPKPSHKPHQHTS
+323 SDTLTQATS
-336 EAHHTPLINTHPKLI
+336 T
-351 SQVTSAHIRSSS
+351 HIRSPS
-363 HNPHHHTSEALLSS
+363 HNPHQHTSEALLSS
-377 PTKQSP
+377 HINIHP
-383 KLRISINQS
+383 KLISQPSSAHIRSSSLKSHKTVTKTPDINQPVNQS
-392 IRPTIFFHNYNPKYS
+392 ISQPIRPTIFFHNYNPKYS

-425 YPQSPHDKTQK
+425 YPQSPHDNPPKNSL
-436 THPTHIQRSADAT
+436 HPHPAQR
-449 PFPNTPQGNS
+449 
-459 APAAIQRSADSPP
+459 
-472 PPGKPPLPHTPKPE
+472 
-486 RTDCQQGGCMVGTR
+486 
-500 CVGVSR
+500 
-506 WSYLAPEAP
+506 
-515 GGKVLCGHKP
+515 
-525 QSKPHLS
+525 
-532 EPGTHQRTWRV
+532 
-543 MGRPARQAPQTP
+543 
-555 SMTRRNDRTRHD
+555 
-567 HAAAPL
+567 
-573 ADCPFVPPF
+573 
-582 IPQKKSPQAQTPRNS
+582 
-597 PKTKQHHLLRS
+597 
-608 FLSSLSS
+608 
-615 RSARAFSLNVFTLS
+615 
-629 SLRPCSIP
+629 

>member
-1 MLSDLLIGPSST
+1 MLSDLLIGPSPT
-13 FQHGN
+13 CQHGN

-61 PDTSLDQPSQKPM
+61 PDTGLDQPPQKPM

-89 PAPEHLLLRLL
+89 PAPEHLLLCLL

-128 QSSLTHPISTP
+128 QSSLPHPISTP

-145 SMVSHHIRG
+145 SMVRHHIRG

-176 QMKQNRPHIPRQKTG
+176 QMKQNRP
-191 RINILRNLLLHSNLH
+191 
-206 TGLDSLHP
+206 
-214 PLSRRHIPQRQ
+214 HIPQRQ

-302 LHSPPK
+302 THSLQNPGSPPK
-308 PRQPPKDH
+308 KDH

-323 PPKPSHKPHQHTS
+323 PPKPITHPSSTHIRSPSLKPHQHTS
-336 EAHHTPLINTHPKLI
+336 EAH
-351 SQVTSAHIRSSS
+351 
-363 HNPHHHTSEALLSS
+363 LSS

-392 IRPTIFFHNYNPKYS
+392 ISQSGNQSGQPSFSIIIIQNTPKINLNITQKHHTLSKTASIPNPLTTPPK
-407 KNKFKYYTKTP
+407 KNSP
-418 HPIQNSL
+418 HPHPAQRRCHTTSRQTTRKLSL
-425 YPQSPHDKTQK
+425 CS
-436 THPTHIQRSADAT
+436 HPAQR
-449 PFPNTPQGNS
+449 
-459 APAAIQRSADSPP
+459 
-472 PPGKPPLPHTPKPE
+472 
-486 RTDCQQGGCMVGTR
+486 
-500 CVGVSR
+500 
-506 WSYLAPEAP
+506 
-515 GGKVLCGHKP
+515 
-525 QSKPHLS
+525 
-532 EPGTHQRTWRV
+532 
-543 MGRPARQAPQTP
+543 
-555 SMTRRNDRTRHD
+555 
-567 HAAAPL
+567 
-573 ADCPFVPPF
+573 
-582 IPQKKSPQAQTPRNS
+582 
-597 PKTKQHHLLRS
+597 
-608 FLSSLSS
+608 
-615 RSARAFSLNVFTLS
+615 
-629 SLRPCSIP
+629 

>member
-1 MLSDLLIGPSST
+1 MLSDLLIGPSPT
-13 FQHGN
+13 CQHGN

-61 PDTSLDQPSQKPM
+61 PDTSLDQPPQKPM

-79 LQKPIHLRQL
+79 LQKTIHLRQL

-114 DIRHTDRIRPLRHK
+114 DIRHTDRIRPIRHK
-128 QSSLTHPISTP
+128 QSSLPHPISTP

-145 SMVSHHIRG
+145 SMVRHHIRG

-206 TGLDSLHP
+206 TGLDPLHP

-302 LHSPPK
+302 THSPPK
-308 PRQPPKDH
+308 PRQPPKTTLKTK
-316 PQNQTNK
+316 PTN
-323 PPKPSHKPHQHTS
+323 
-336 EAHHTPLINTHPKLI
+336 LY
-351 SQVTSAHIRSSS
+351 
-363 HNPHHHTSEALLSS
+363 
-377 PTKQSP
+377 
-383 KLRISINQS
+383 
-392 IRPTIFFHNYNPKYS
+392 HNYNPKS
-407 KNKFKYYTKTP
+407 PKNKFKYYTKTP
-418 HPIQNSL
+418 AP
-425 YPQSPHDKTQK
+425 PPHTQ
-436 THPTHIQRSADAT
+436 HIQRSADGT
-449 PFPNTPQGNS
+449 
-459 APAAIQRSADSPP
+459 P
-472 PPGKPPLPHTPKPE
+472 PPGSPQENSTSHSQKTE
-486 RTDCQQGGCMVGTR
+486 RTDCQPSHKKR
-500 CVGVSR
+500 
-506 WSYLAPEAP
+506 AP
-515 GGKVLCGHKP
+515 GPNTQELSQNQTTSSTPP
-525 QSKPHLS
+525 QL
-532 EPGTHQRTWRV
+532 
-543 MGRPARQAPQTP
+543 PQLP
-555 SMTRRNDRTRHD
+555 LQPIRTRRY
-567 HAAAPL
+567 
-573 ADCPFVPPF
+573 
-582 IPQKKSPQAQTPRNS
+582 
-597 PKTKQHHLLRS
+597 
-608 FLSSLSS
+608 
-615 RSARAFSLNVFTLS
+615 
-629 SLRPCSIP
+629 

>member
-1 MLSDLLIGPSST
+1 MLSDLLIGPSPT
-13 FQHGN
+13 CQHGN

-28 NLSPVFRIMKRHPA
+28 NLSPIFRIMKRHPA

-50 RDPLIRLRIPV
+50 RDPLIRFRIPV
-61 PDTSLDQPSQKPM
+61 PDTGLDQPPQKPM

-89 PAPEHLLLRLL
+89 PAPEHLLLCLL

-114 DIRHTDRIRPLRHK
+114 DIRHTDRIRPIRHK
-128 QSSLTHPISTP
+128 QSSLPHPISTP

-145 SMVSHHIRG
+145 SMVCHHIRG

-206 TGLDSLHP
+206 TGLDPLHP

-291 QKRQN
+291 QKRKN

-302 LHSPPK
+302 THSPPK
-308 PRQPPKDH
+308 PKQPPKDH

-323 PPKPSHKPHQHTS
+323 PPKPSHKPHHHTS
-336 EAHHTPLINTHPKLI
+336 KAHHTPLINTHPKLI
-351 SQVTSAHIRSSS
+351 SQATSAYIRSSS
-363 HNPHHHTSEALLSS
+363 LNPHQHTSEAHLSS

-392 IRPTIFFHNYNPKYS
+392 ISQPIRPTIFFHNYNPKYS

-425 YPQSPHDKTQK
+425 YPPIPSRQIAKSS
-436 THPTHIQRSADAT
+436 PTHIQRSADA
-449 PFPNTPQGNS
+449 PPPPGTPQGNS
-459 APAAIQRSADSPP
+459 APAAIQRSADGPP
-472 PPGKPPLPHTPKPE
+472 PSRQTTSPHTPKK
-486 RTDCQQGGCMVGTR
+486 QNG
-500 CVGVSR
+500 
-506 WSYLAPEAP
+506 
-515 GGKVLCGHKP
+515 
-525 QSKPHLS
+525 
-532 EPGTHQRTWRV
+532 
-543 MGRPARQAPQTP
+543 QTA
-555 SMTRRNDRTRHD
+555 SG
-567 HAAAPL
+567 AAAWSGPG
-573 ADCPFVPPF
+573 A
-582 IPQKKSPQAQTPRNS
+582 SE
-597 PKTKQHHLLRS
+597 
-608 FLSSLSS
+608 
-615 RSARAFSLNVFTLS
+615 
-629 SLRPCSIP
+629 

>member
-1 MLSDLLIGPSST
+1 MLSDLLIGPSPT
-13 FQHGN
+13 CQHGN

-50 RDPLIRLRIPV
+50 RDPLIRLRIPI
-61 PDTSLDQPSQKPM
+61 PDTCLDQPPQKPM

-100 LMLSVDRTHRHHTV
+100 LMLSVYRTHRHHTM

-191 RINILRNLLLHSNLH
+191 RINIRRNLFLHSQLQ

-236 LQLNNPA
+236 PQLNNPA
-243 GQIPPRDLTTLLRL
+243 GQIPPRDLTTLLSP

-266 RNIPQIHIHKPL
+266 RNISSNPHPQTP
-278 NNLPS
+278 
-283 PPRLKRRI
+283 
-291 QKRQN
+291 Q
-296 HIITHT
+296 
-302 LHSPPK
+302 
-308 PRQPPKDH
+308 QPPEPSQAQKTNSKAAKPYNHTNNPLPFQNPGSPQKDH

-323 PPKPSHKPHQHTS
+323 PPKPFTQATSTHIRSPSHNPHQHTS
-336 EAHHTPLINTHPKLI
+336 EALLSSHISVHPKLF
-351 SQVTSAHIRSSS
+351 SQATSAHIRSSS
-363 HNPHHHTSEALLSS
+363 LKSHKTV
-377 PTKQSP
+377 
-383 KLRISINQS
+383 
-392 IRPTIFFHNYNPKYS
+392 
-407 KNKFKYYTKTP
+407 TKTP
-418 HPIQNSL
+418 DINQPVN
-425 YPQSPHDKTQK
+425 QSTSTNQANHL
-436 THPTHIQRSADAT
+436 
-449 PFPNTPQGNS
+449 FP
-459 APAAIQRSADSPP
+459 
-472 PPGKPPLPHTPKPE
+472 
-486 RTDCQQGGCMVGTR
+486 
-500 CVGVSR
+500 
-506 WSYLAPEAP
+506 
-515 GGKVLCGHKP
+515 
-525 QSKPHLS
+525 
-532 EPGTHQRTWRV
+532 
-543 MGRPARQAPQTP
+543 
-555 SMTRRNDRTRHD
+555 
-567 HAAAPL
+567 
-573 ADCPFVPPF
+573 
-582 IPQKKSPQAQTPRNS
+582 
-597 PKTKQHHLLRS
+597 
-608 FLSSLSS
+608 
-615 RSARAFSLNVFTLS
+615 
-629 SLRPCSIP
+629 

>member
-1 MLSDLLIGPSST
+1 MLSYLLIAPSPT
-13 FQHGN
+13 CQHGN

-42 PAERNHTL
+42 PAERNHPF
-50 RDPLIRLRIPV
+50 RDTLIRLRIPI
-61 PDTSLDQPSQKPM
+61 PDTSLDQPPQKPM

-100 LMLSVDRTHRHHTV
+100 LMLPIDRTHRHHTV

-145 SMVSHHIRG
+145 SMVSHHIRC

-166 LPKSRHPIRR
+166 LPKSRHLIRR

-191 RINILRNLLLHSNLH
+191 RINIRRNLFLHSQLQ

-236 LQLNNPA
+236 PQLNNPA
-243 GQIPPRDLTTLLRL
+243 GQIPPRDLTTLLSP
-257 PRKIKKLSP
+257 PRKIKKLIP

-296 HIITHT
+296 HIITQT
-302 LHSPPK
+302 THSPSKTQAAPK
-308 PRQPPKDH
+308 RPPSKPD
-316 PQNQTNK
+316 QQT
-323 PPKPSHKPHQHTS
+323 SEALTQATSTHIRSSSLKPHQRTS
-336 EAHHTPLINTHPKLI
+336 EAHLSSHISIHPKLF

-363 HNPHHHTSEALLSS
+363 LKSHKTV
-377 PTKQSP
+377 TKTPDINQP
-383 KLRISINQS
+383 VNQS
-392 IRPTIFFHNYNPKYS
+392 ISQSVNQSGQPSFSIII
-407 KNKFKYYTKTP
+407 
-418 HPIQNSL
+418 IQNTPKINLNITQKHYNISKTASI
-425 YPQSPHDKTQK
+425 PQSPHDK
-436 THPTHIQRSADAT
+436 
-449 PFPNTPQGNS
+449 
-459 APAAIQRSADSPP
+459 PP
-472 PPGKPPLPHTPKPE
+472 K
-486 RTDCQQGGCMVGTR
+486 
-500 CVGVSR
+500 
-506 WSYLAPEAP
+506 
-515 GGKVLCGHKP
+515 
-525 QSKPHLS
+525 
-532 EPGTHQRTWRV
+532 
-543 MGRPARQAPQTP
+543 
-555 SMTRRNDRTRHD
+555 
-567 HAAAPL
+567 
-573 ADCPFVPPF
+573 
-582 IPQKKSPQAQTPRNS
+582 NS
-597 PKTKQHHLLRS
+597 PHPHPAQRRCHTTSRHITRK
-608 FLSSLSS
+608 LS
-615 RSARAFSLNVFTLS
+615 
-629 SLRPCSIP
+629 PCSHPAQR

>member
-1 MLSDLLIGPSST
+1 MLSDLLIGPSPT
-13 FQHGN
+13 CQHGN

-50 RDPLIRLRIPV
+50 RDPLIRLRITI
-61 PDTSLDQPSQKPM
+61 PDTGLDQPPQKPM

-100 LMLSVDRTHRHHTV
+100 LMLPVDRTHRHHTMH
-114 DIRHTDRIRPLRHK
+114 IRHTDRIRPPRHK
-128 QSSLTHPISTP
+128 QSSLPHPISTP
-139 YLPVKI
+139 YIPVKI
-145 SMVSHHIRG
+145 RMVSHHIRG

-191 RINILRNLLLHSNLH
+191 RINILRDLFLHSHLH
-206 TGLDSLHP
+206 TGLDPIHP

-243 GQIPPRDLTTLLRL
+243 GQIPPRNLTTLLSL

-302 LHSPPK
+302 LHSLQNPGSPQKTTLKTKPTNLRSPHTSHINTHPK
-308 PRQPPKDH
+308 PITH
-316 PQNQTNK
+316 PSSTHIR
-323 PPKPSHKPHQHTS
+323 SSSLKPHQHTS
-336 EAHHTPLINTHPKLI
+336 EALLSSHISIHQKLI
-351 SQVTSAHIRSSS
+351 SQVPQNSHQNSGYQSTS
-363 HNPHHHTSEALLSS
+363 
-377 PTKQSP
+377 QSV
-383 KLRISINQS
+383 NQS
-392 IRPTIFFHNYNPKYS
+392 GQPSFSIII
-407 KNKFKYYTKTP
+407 
-418 HPIQNSL
+418 IQNPPKINLNITQKHYNISKPASI
-425 YPQSPHDKTQK
+425 PQSPHDK
-436 THPTHIQRSADAT
+436 
-449 PFPNTPQGNS
+449 
-459 APAAIQRSADSPP
+459 
-472 PPGKPPLPHTPKPE
+472 
-486 RTDCQQGGCMVGTR
+486 
-500 CVGVSR
+500 
-506 WSYLAPEAP
+506 
-515 GGKVLCGHKP
+515 
-525 QSKPHLS
+525 
-532 EPGTHQRTWRV
+532 
-543 MGRPARQAPQTP
+543 
-555 SMTRRNDRTRHD
+555 
-567 HAAAPL
+567 
-573 ADCPFVPPF
+573 
-582 IPQKKSPQAQTPRNS
+582 PQKNS
-597 PKTKQHHLLRS
+597 PHPHPAQRRCHTISQHTTKK
-608 FLSSLSS
+608 LS
-615 RSARAFSLNVFTLS
+615 
-629 SLRPCSIP
+629 PCSHPAQR